1 MSNEHDVV
9 VLTMR
14 LNAANKTIQDRDFEL
29 DLLRSKMRL
38 FESKEKQ
45 WELEKIK
52 QLAIIQNTI
61 GRMNTEQ
68 EQQRQE
74 ITALRTRL
82 AERQI

>member
-68 EQQRQE
+68 ERQRQE